1 MKNTHN
7 FRFSIFKHLF
17 LSVHPAA
24 LPPRLVADWSG
35 GRRGRDLGR
44 LLQCDRSADHSRLP
58 STHTWTET
66 RAHMNRNARTRT
78 HAHARSQC
86 PLSVAGECPVKRRLW
101 LIVRRLAT
109 CSRTNR
115 NTSRPMRMYWKNTK
129 VGSRSV
135 RSALVR
141 RERNQCMT
149 VQLMSAPS
157 SSAGILIQAV
167 EKLSPFPAWH
177 HN

>member
-1 MKNTHN
+1 MKNTHTQ
-7 FRFSIFKHLF
+7 FSIFNIQTFISQCPSSCASSQTGRWLVRGQTWAGLRASPSMWQERRS
-17 LSVHPAA
+17 LSTSQH
-24 LPPRLVADWSG
+24 
-35 GRRGRDLGR
+35 
-44 LLQCDRSADHSRLP
+44 
-58 STHTWTET
+58 
-66 RAHMNRNARTRT
+66 AHMNRNARTHEQKRAHT

-157 SSAGILIQAV
+157 SSAGVLIQAV